1 MESERSFEDTNPAS
15 HDSRSVCFNVS
26 ISSSRLVVSSKVA
39 AYGKSSKPIKRLTSC
54 LCVCE
59 FLTVAF
65 ILLWV
70 WKFQPF
76 FMGILPALL
85 SSSSGTKKASKKNSH
100 CFWMISGWAHHHLA
114 SLKLGV
120 FFFLTW
126 IQLSS
131 ETTLFFICPLNTM
144 SYFRNSLRKHLCK
157 FYESMF
163 HIKSFTSKPPKTN
176 NNLFRLLVFFG
187 SRSPRLVAWDA
198 PLVHQEPFDKPI
210 VLRVLRSLTL
220 KT

>member
-1 MESERSFEDTNPAS
+1 MENRVNQ
-15 HDSRSVCFNVS
+15 SRGDAILS
-26 ISSSRLVVSSKVA
+26 L
-39 AYGKSSKPIKRLTSC
+39 P
-54 LCVCE
+54 VCE
-59 FLTVAF
+59 FLTIVAF
-65 ILLWV
+65 ILLWSSESFNL
-70 WKFQPF
+70 WKW
-76 FMGILPALL
+76 GSETCTALVTFLRL
-85 SSSSGTKKASKKNSH
+85 STSPP
-100 CFWMISGWAHHHLA
+100 CFPQ
-114 SLKLGV
+114 V
-120 FFFLTW
+120 EFFFFFFGKPEFK
-126 IQLSS
+126 LSS
-131 ETTLFFICPLNTM
+131 ETPLFFICPLNAM